1 MDTIAGVAHARN
13 TDPETSHLAAAAVNH
28 TGSYDSIK
36 AAVLAEIRRQPEQTS
51 AEIGAAI
58 APAFNSTPELMR
70 HPAARATSLLRNAG
84 LVYNPE
90 DAQGKPKKRKC
101 CQVESLCIIWH
112 PIIAEKK
119 EERLPVPPRER
130 CFQTAGIREQMGLEI

>member
-1 MDTIAGVAHARN
+1 MDTITGGARAR
-13 TDPETSHLAAAAVNH
+13 TMDPETSHLAAAAVNH
-28 TGSYDSIK
+28 TGAYDSIK
-36 AAVLAEIRRQPEQTS
+36 AAVLAEIRRQPGQTS

-58 APAFNSTPELMR
+58 APAFNSTAELMR
-70 HPAARATSLLRNAG
+70 HPAARATSILRNER

-119 EERLPVPPRER
+119 AERLPVPPRGR
-130 CFQTAGIREQMGLEI
+130 CFQTAGIKEQMGLGI